1 MEAVHGG
8 KGAGEPRIR
17 VDLEP
22 DPLLRHCTY
31 VLAAESEDMQAW
43 PEPWRSPVEAGT
55 RVAVA
60 ICRLESAA
68 RASKQSK
75 L

>member
-22 DPLLRHCTY
+22 DPVLRHCTY
-31 VLAAESEDMQAW
+31 VLAAESEDMQAR
-43 PEPWRSPVEAGT
+43 PEP
-55 RVAVA
+55 
-60 ICRLESAA
+60 
-68 RASKQSK
+68 
-75 L
+75 